1 LRCPKDIPSFLEPAM
16 SSLASTPSSVS
27 MGLSRAPSAGSPDR
41 HSDSSRSL
49 SALLLAAVVAAMVIV
64 ADRLVSTWADGHLLL
79 AWVFLWVI
87 VFAGLALFAD
97 SARRVA
103 RRGMVVLD
111 SWSQS
116 MAEARAETRL
126 WEMARHDPRMM
137 SELTLARTRAEQDEP
152 TDTFAAALAPL
163 GLPVQASVEAPAA
176 SYWERLGQARA
187 ARHMHNHYL

>member
-1 LRCPKDIPSFLEPAM
+1 M
-16 SSLASTPSSVS
+16 STLASTSSSVS
-27 MGLSRAPSAGSPDR
+27 LGLGRAPSAKQAPRNTDGA
-41 HSDSSRSL
+41 RSL
-49 SALLLAAVVAAMVIV
+49 AALLLAAVVAAMVIV

-79 AWVFLWVI
+79 AWVFLWVV

-103 RRGMVVLD
+103 RRGIVVLD

-126 WEMARHDPRMM
+126 WEMAKHDPRLM
-137 SELTLARTRAEQDEP
+137 SELTLARTRADADEP
-152 TDTFAAALAPL
+152 ASTFDDALAPL
-163 GLPVQASVEAPAA
+163 GLPVQAAAAAPDV

-187 ARHMHNHYL
+187 ARHLHNRYI

>member
-1 LRCPKDIPSFLEPAM
+1 M
-16 SSLASTPSSVS
+16 STLASTTSSVS
-27 MGLSRAPSAGSPDR
+27 LGLGRAPSAQQAPRNTDG
-41 HSDSSRSL
+41 SRSL
-49 SALLLAAVVAAMVIV
+49 AALLLAAVVAAMVIL

-79 AWVFLWVI
+79 AWVFLWVV

-103 RRGMVVLD
+103 RRGIVVLD

-126 WEMARHDPRMM
+126 WEMAKHDPRLM
-137 SELTLARTRAEQDEP
+137 SELTLARTRAEADEP
-152 TDTFAAALAPL
+152 AGTFDDALAPL
-163 GLPVQASVEAPAA
+163 GLPVHEATAAAAPEA

-187 ARHMHNHYL
+187 ARHLHNRYI

>member
-1 LRCPKDIPSFLEPAM
+1 M
-16 SSLASTPSSVS
+16 SSLASNHSSVS
-27 MGLSRAPSAGSPDR
+27 MGLSRAPSAPQSSR
-41 HSDSSRSL
+41 HTDSSRSL
-49 SALLLAAVVAAMVIV
+49 AALLLAAVVAAMVIL

-87 VFAGLALFAD
+87 VFTGMALFAD
-97 SARRVA
+97 SARRMA

-126 WEMARHDPRMM
+126 WEMARHDPRLM

-152 TDTFAAALAPL
+152 ADTFDAALAPL
-163 GLPVQASVEAPAA
+163 GLPVQATAA
-176 SYWERLGQARA
+176 VSESSYWERLGQARA
-187 ARHMHNHYL
+187 ARHLQNRYL

>member
-1 LRCPKDIPSFLEPAM
+1 M
-16 SSLASTPSSVS
+16 SSLASTRSSAS
-27 MGLSRAPSAGSPDR
+27 LGLSRAPSANSSNR
-41 HSDSSRSL
+41 HSDSSRGL
-49 SALLLAAVVAAMVIV
+49 AALLLAAVVSAMVV
-64 ADRLVSTWADGHLLL
+64 LADRLVSTWADGHLLL

-97 SARRVA
+97 SARRLA

-126 WEMARHDPRMM
+126 WEMARQDPRLM
-137 SELTLARTRAEQDEP
+137 SELILARTRAGQDESA
-152 TDTFAAALAPL
+152 DAFEAALAPL
-163 GLPVQASVEAPAA
+163 GMPMPVPTTAAAPAS

-187 ARHMHNHYL
+187 ARHLHNRYL

>member
-1 LRCPKDIPSFLEPAM
+1 M
-16 SSLASTPSSVS
+16 SSLASNPSSVS
-27 MGLSRAPSAGSPDR
+27 MGLSRAPSASQSPR
-41 HSDSSRSL
+41 HTDSSRSL
-49 SALLLAAVVAAMVIV
+49 AALLLAAVVAAMVIL

-87 VFAGLALFAD
+87 VFAGMALFAD
-97 SARRVA
+97 SARRMA

-126 WEMARHDPRMM
+126 WEMARHDPRLM

-152 TDTFAAALAPL
+152 ADAFDAALAPL
-163 GLPVQASVEAPAA
+163 GLPVHATAA
-176 SYWERLGQARA
+176 VSESSYWERLGQARA
-187 ARHMHNHYL
+187 ARHMNNRYL

>member
-1 LRCPKDIPSFLEPAM
+1 M
-16 SSLASTPSSVS
+16 SSLASNHSSAS
-27 MGLSRAPSAGSPDR
+27 MGLSRASAAQQSNNR
-41 HSDSSRSL
+41 HTDGSRSL
-49 SALLLAAVVAAMVIV
+49 AALLLAAVVAAMVIL

-97 SARRVA
+97 SARRMA

-126 WEMARHDPRMM
+126 WEMARHDPRLM
-137 SELTLARTRAEQDEP
+137 SELTLARTRADQDEP
-152 TDTFAAALAPL
+152 ANTFEAALAPL
-163 GLPVQASVEAPAA
+163 GLPVQATAA
-176 SYWERLGQARA
+176 VSESSYWERLGQARA
-187 ARHMHNHYL
+187 ARHMHNRYL